1 MGSPAPTTRAARPAP
16 CAAAAAQPG
25 CGPAERARPSDC
37 PASRVDCS
45 RAHGRRSA
53 ASKCELTEDY
63 STVCRQGPDQDEDNF
78 RCRKELR
85 WLGGLHARERSRFH
99 HTLGRPHTAQT
110 LDTLATRAPLT
121 NIRSALSTQNAR
133 RETRHDDTKP
143 DCCVQWPRGHTCA
156 GATATL
162 LLCSTANGSPHPA
175 HLDLRGARAVAVGSG
190 PRLDAQTGVL
200 DGRDKRLGP
209 RPRRPPPSTLS
220 RKLQAGELIHGR
232 AVAAAVGGSTSGS
245 TDES

>member
-37 PASRVDCS
+37 PASP
-45 RAHGRRSA
+45 HGHRSVA
-53 ASKCELTEDY
+53 YKCELPVA
-63 STVCRQGPDQDEDNF
+63 STVPLKASRSKMRDNF
-78 RCRKELR
+78 RAEGKV
-85 WLGGLHARERSRFH
+85 ARVCMRGSNDLATGVGHSAR
-99 HTLGRPHTAQT
+99 T
-110 LDTLATRAPLT
+110 LDSLDRNGSAHKHTQCTVYAGRTTPDT
-121 NIRSALSTQNAR
+121 IRRQK
-133 RETRHDDTKP
+133 KP
-143 DCCVQWPRGHTCA
+143 DCCLKTRLPSETTRA
-156 GATATL
+156 GATL
-162 LLCSTANGSPHPA
+162 LCLCSTANGSPHPA

-200 DGRDKRLGP
+200 DGRDQRLGP

-220 RKLQAGELIHGR
+220 RKLHAGELIHGR